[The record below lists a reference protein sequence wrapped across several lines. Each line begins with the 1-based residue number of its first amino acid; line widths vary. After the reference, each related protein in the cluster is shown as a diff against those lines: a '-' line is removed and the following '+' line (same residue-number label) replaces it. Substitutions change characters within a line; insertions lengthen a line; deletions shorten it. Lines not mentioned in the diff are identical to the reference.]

1 MNLRNK
7 SIKTSPINRP
17 NNNCH
22 RINIYQ
28 VSNGKVSSV
37 SNLITL

>member
-1 MNLRNK
+1 MNLQIK

-22 RINIYQ
+22 GINIYH
-28 VSNGKVSSV
+28 SIYGKVSSV